1 MIRFAKNPLSW
12 PISVRVPLLV
22 AVLMLAVS
30 ALISERVLTR
40 LAEIQRDNLN
50 ALTATYLD
58 SLSSSL
64 VPHVLREDV
73 WEVFDMLD
81 RTKGHGAGLRPVR
94 TVVTNADGIVI
105 AASDPRSL
113 PVHAA
118 LPEPFQERFPQ
129 GRDVA
134 VSVDSSRAYA
144 RRQIVYQ
151 GRNVGAVL
159 AEIDIAP
166 LLLERR
172 QVLTTLLVTNTLL
185 ALGLA
190 AIGYLSVRGLLR
202 PMRILAHHLD
212 GARRGD
218 AEPIAEEKMV
228 WAGREFRRLFR
239 RYNAMVRAVK
249 GHQALSARL
258 AEEEKLASLGRL
270 ASGMAHEI
278 NNPLGGMLNA
288 VDAIK
293 RHGERASVR
302 ATSVR
307 LLEQGLNGIRD
318 VVRAALMTYRTGE
331 REQRPVNRQVLDD
344 LRLLIRPELKRKKLR
359 LDWTNELS
367 EEYRVSAV
375 AVRQAVLNL
384 LLNACAAA
392 PEGSAIGVRARAQ
405 EGRLRIAVSDRGNG
419 LPKRFRQYLESSR
432 SGAAPIQD
440 NAGLGLWMIRRLA
453 DEMGGRIRVRRAGRG
468 GTEIEL
474 SIPLPDEE
482 VRNAA

>member
-1 MIRFAKNPLSW
+1 MIRFAKNPFSW

-40 LAEIQRDNLN
+40 LAQIQRDNLD

-73 WEVFDMLD
+73 WEVFDILD
-81 RTKGHGAGLRPVR
+81 RTKGHGAGLRPVK

-105 AASDPRSL
+105 AASDPKSL

-118 LPEPFQERFPQ
+118 LPKLFRERFPD
-129 GRDVA
+129 GRNLA

-202 PMRILAHHLD
+202 PMRILARHLD

-218 AEPIAEEKMV
+218 AEPIPEEKMV

-249 GHQALSARL
+249 AHQALSARL
-258 AEEEKLASLGRL
+258 AEEERLASLGRL

-293 RHGERASVR
+293 RHGDRVSVR

-307 LLEQGLNGIRD
+307 LLERGLNGIRD
-318 VVRAALMTYRTGE
+318 VVRAALMTYRTGD
-331 REQRPVNRQVLDD
+331 RQPRPVNREVLED
-344 LRLLIRPELKRKKLR
+344 LRLLIRPELKRKKLK
-359 LDWTNELS
+359 LDWSNALS
-367 EEYRVSAV
+367 EDYRVSAV

-392 PEGSAIGVRARAQ
+392 PEGSTIGLSARVQEDHLCIVVR
-405 EGRLRIAVSDRGNG
+405 DRGSG
-419 LPKRFRQYLESSR
+419 LPERFRQYLESSH
-432 SGAAPIQD
+432 SGGAPIQD

-453 DEMGGRIRVRRAGRG
+453 DEMGGSICVQRADQE
-468 GTEIEL
+468 GTVIAL
-474 SIPLPDEE
+474 KIPLQNAE